1 MFLLEQSYGHMLY
14 MMTSSNENIFR
25 VIDPLYR
32 EFTGLRWL
40 PLTKASNAE
49 LWRFL
54 RPVPEQT
61 TEY

>member
-25 VIDPLYR
+25 VIDPLCR
-32 EFTGLRWL
+32 EFTGLRWI
-40 PLTKASNAE
+40 PLTKASNVE

-54 RPVPEQT
+54 RPAPEQT
-61 TEY
+61 TE